1 MIAYAALNFYSQQ
14 ELSEL
19 YQSNPAQINNQTL
32 FHNLAL
38 SPSQPAHIYNITKKH
53 FVAMNHE

>member
-19 YQSNPAQINNQTL
+19 YQSNPAQLNKQTIL
-32 FHNLAL
+32 QNPDLIPISH
-38 SPSQPAHIYNITKKH
+38 
-53 FVAMNHE
+53 